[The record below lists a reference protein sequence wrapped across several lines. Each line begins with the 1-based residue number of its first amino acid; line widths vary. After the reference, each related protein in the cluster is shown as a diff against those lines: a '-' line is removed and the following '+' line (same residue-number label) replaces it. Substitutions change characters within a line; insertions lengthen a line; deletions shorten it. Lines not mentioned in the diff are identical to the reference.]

1 MGVHAYGYYDT
12 HTHPIHM
19 QVLKVPVLV
28 TRGYPFTI
36 SISYPLRVLSV
47 DICRYE
53 FFWHP

>member
-53 FFWHP
+53 FF